1 LICEFANRQ
10 KCLVPDIR
18 LYLSRRAENLRLD
31 MPTPQLFDPPDPLT
45 MLTLPFFFWA
55 SSFIENAQAACFHYV
70 MIAIKIYFTR
80 LTFEYGWTQQEED
93 AGLFAL

>member
-1 LICEFANRQ
+1 LPTDKNVLYQIFASIS
-10 KCLVPDIR
+10 LVGR
-18 LYLSRRAENLRLD
+18 KNLRLD

>member
-1 LICEFANRQ
+1 
-10 KCLVPDIR
+10 
-18 LYLSRRAENLRLD
+18 
-31 MPTPQLFDPPDPLT
+31 